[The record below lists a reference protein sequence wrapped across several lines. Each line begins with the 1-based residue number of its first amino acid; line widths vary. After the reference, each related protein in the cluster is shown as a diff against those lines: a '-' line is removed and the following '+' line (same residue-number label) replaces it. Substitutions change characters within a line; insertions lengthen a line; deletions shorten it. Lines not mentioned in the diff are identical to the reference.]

1 MADTRKKTRKTT
13 KSRSKRPTLRQRR
26 STVRRRPTLRQRRST
41 TRRRHTTRK
50 TLPWAGWSRIA
61 PTTHQRTVM
70 MRDCGKKCFLGPN
83 KSFPIC
89 AAGTCDISKK
99 GLWAAYI
106 RAKQWGK
113 KSSTYKG
120 KARPTHQ
127 QKIYKDIARKSK
139 KMLSHTRKSR
149 K

>member
-1 MADTRKKTRKTT
+1 
-13 KSRSKRPTLRQRR
+13 
-26 STVRRRPTLRQRRST
+26 
-41 TRRRHTTRK
+41 
-50 TLPWAGWSRIA
+50 
-61 PTTHQRTVM
+61 M

-89 AAGTCDISKK
+89 AAGTCDVSKK

-113 KSSTYKG
+113 NPSTYKG

-139 KMLSHTRKSR
+139 KMLSRTRKSR

>member
-1 MADTRKKTRKTT
+1 MADTRKKTRKTI
-13 KSRSKRPTLRQRR
+13 KSRSKRPILRRRRPTTRRRSALRQRR
-26 STVRRRPTLRQRRST
+26 PI

-89 AAGTCDISKK
+89 AAGTCDVSKK

-113 KSSTYKG
+113 KPSTYKG

-139 KMLSHTRKSR
+139 KMLSRTRKSR

>member
-1 MADTRKKTRKTT
+1 MADTRKKTRKTI
-13 KSRSKRPTLRQRR
+13 KSRSKRPILRRRRPTTRRRSALRQRR
-26 STVRRRPTLRQRRST
+26 PI

-50 TLPWAGWSRIA
+50 TLPWAGWSRIV

-89 AAGTCDISKK
+89 AAGTCDVSKK

-113 KSSTYKG
+113 KPSTYKG

-139 KMLSHTRKSR
+139 KMLSRTRKSR